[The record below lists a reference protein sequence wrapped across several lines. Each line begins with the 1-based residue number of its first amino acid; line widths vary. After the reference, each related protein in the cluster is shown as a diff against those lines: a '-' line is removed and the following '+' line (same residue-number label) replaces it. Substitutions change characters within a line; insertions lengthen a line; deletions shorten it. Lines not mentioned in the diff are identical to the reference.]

1 MTRTE
6 SFELIDPQV
15 LRLEGD
21 PARYL
26 GLGLYRDFILVGC
39 ALATLQPGRWGFLSQ
54 NWAAGSDE
62 IRRRLLP
69 ELLAELSAHGRSD
82 LQAVVWPEDGGLL
95 ADNGFSRVETIIS
108 YYRPEQPGEDWTGPT
123 TIREFRPEDADGY
136 WEVESSAFE
145 PYWQRPIE
153 AVACNLEG
161 RVHSFSWPN

>member
-39 ALATLQPGRWGFLSQ
+39 ALATLQPGRRGFLSQ

-82 LQAVVWPEDGGLL
+82 LQVARATAPGLL
-95 ADNGFSRVETIIS
+95 A
-108 YYRPEQPGEDWTGPT
+108 
-123 TIREFRPEDADGY
+123 
-136 WEVESSAFE
+136 
-145 PYWQRPIE
+145 QRPR
-153 AVACNLEG
+153 AQRPAG
-161 RVHSFSWPN
+161 RGLARRWRRITGRQRVQQGRDYH